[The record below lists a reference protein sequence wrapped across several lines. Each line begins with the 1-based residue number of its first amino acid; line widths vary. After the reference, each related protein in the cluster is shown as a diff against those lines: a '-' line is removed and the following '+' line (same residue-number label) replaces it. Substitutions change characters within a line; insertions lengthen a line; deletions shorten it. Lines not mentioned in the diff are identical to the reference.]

1 MTLDQRP
8 PSVSLRRKLALAT
21 KGARLALANGFARLL
36 GLTLQA
42 HEATAAGGR
51 DLGLRPATTPRG
63 APTPE
68 LKQSPAPPPQ
78 PAVATPAP
86 EAPRPDAP
94 PRPPKFTA
102 VLIAGSDDCAICGDP
117 LEQLVGV
124 DGCPNCKSPARL
136 RSLPPL
142 LDDLIGPAARAA
154 GVTGLPLLGF
164 AMTGVED
171 QLVGKVFPRLKSASL
186 FGSYGKD
193 HETGVD
199 ARAMPQYADGSF
211 GAHFSILLFDYFTE
225 HAEAIAEAYRVLA
238 PGGVF
243 FTHTAPFRLLDGWE
257 APHQVKEVR
266 GRPGYFEYLPDGVA
280 LADIRVGRQ
289 WFTQAMEDAGFKAQW
304 VQIHDRAAGQ
314 SQDWFVGYK
323 PRL

>member
-8 PSVSLRRKLALAT
+8 PSVSLRRQLAQAT

-36 GLTLQA
+36 GLRLQA
-42 HEATAAGGR
+42 HEPTATGGR
-51 DLGLRPATTPRG
+51 DLGLRPAPVPKG
-63 APTPE
+63 APKPE
-68 LKQSPAPPPQ
+68 PTPPPPDNSPP
-78 PAVATPAP
+78 PATAA
-86 EAPRPDAP
+86 EAPS
-94 PRPPKFTA
+94 RPPKFMA
-102 VLIAGSDDCAICGDP
+102 VVVAGSDDCAICGDP

-124 DGCPNCKSPARL
+124 DACPNCNSPARL

-142 LDDLIGPAARAA
+142 LDDLVGPAARSA
-154 GVTGLPLLGF
+154 GATALPLLGF

-171 QLVGKVFPRLKSASL
+171 QLVGKVFPQLKSVSL
-186 FGSYGKD
+186 FGNYGKN

-199 ARAMPQYADGSF
+199 VRAMPQYADASF

-225 HAEAIAEAYRVLA
+225 HAEAVVEAFRVLA

-243 FTHTAPFRLLDGWE
+243 FTHIAPFRLLDGWE

-314 SQDWFVGYK
+314 AQDWFVGYK
-323 PRL
+323 QQR